1 MKRTLLLTCLL
12 LLVSQV
18 FAQSLAGKW
27 QVYVGADG
35 EELVV
40 SLTSQGSGQAE
51 LSLARRFQAVSYGEG
66 SQFWGTFRTTG
77 GYYFMVK
84 GCKEVAVNV
93 IQRDSTLVVMQKGN
107 PAISVT
113 AWLDEAY
120 STRGLSDHGDYK
132 KQVVAQWKR
141 DFPNNED
148 VKKYKWIME
157 QFFIDH
163 YDDAF
168 EVLLEGRYKIVEK
181 TDSSMVLKNLS
192 LAIPLLTWT
201 RLNPPPAL
209 TPTMR

>member
-1 MKRTLLLTCLL
+1 MKRTLLLACLL
-12 LLVSQV
+12 LLVGQV

-27 QVYVGADG
+27 LVYVGADG

-40 SLTSQGSGQAE
+40 NLASNGSGQAE
-51 LSLARRFQAVSYGEG
+51 LSLVQRFQAVSYGEG

-77 GYYFMVK
+77 GYYFMVRGSK
-84 GCKEVAVNV
+84 KVVVSVA
-93 IQRDSTLVVMQKGN
+93 QSDSTLVVMQKGK
-107 PAISVT
+107 PTISVT
-113 AWLDEAY
+113 AWLDEPY
-120 STRGLSDHGDYK
+120 STRGLSEYGNYK

-148 VKKYKWIME
+148 VKKYKWIIE

-168 EVLLEGRYKIVEK
+168 EVLLEGRYKIVER

-192 LAIPLLTWT
+192 LEIPPVVWVKG
-201 RLNPPPAL
+201 
-209 TPTMR
+209 